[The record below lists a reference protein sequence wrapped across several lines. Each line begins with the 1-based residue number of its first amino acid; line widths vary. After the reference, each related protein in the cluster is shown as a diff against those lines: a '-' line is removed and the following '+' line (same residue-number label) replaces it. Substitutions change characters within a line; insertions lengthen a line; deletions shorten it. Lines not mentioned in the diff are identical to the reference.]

1 MEAVHFEFNPN
12 GQKTHFSAS
21 FVLPVWV
28 AEKETAAAQLDT
40 DT

>member
-1 MEAVHFEFNPN
+1 MDRR
-12 GQKTHFSAS
+12 HFSAS

-28 AEKETAAAQLDT
+28 AEKEAAAAQLDT